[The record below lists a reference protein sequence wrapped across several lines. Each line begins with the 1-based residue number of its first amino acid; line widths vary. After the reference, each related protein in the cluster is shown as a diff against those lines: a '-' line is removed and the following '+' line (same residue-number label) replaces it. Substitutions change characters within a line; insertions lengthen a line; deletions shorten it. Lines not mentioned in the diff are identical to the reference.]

1 MFFAKVLKEKLFAHQ
16 FMHLL
21 IRIIALAAYLAFSC
35 PELYAQKGPLRFRS
49 PFMEFPTDTLEL
61 HTAAFIPDS
70 SRVSLAEIRFCS
82 KTGNE
87 ESNLSLAFSNTGGI
101 LAFADTML
109 RRPLQL
115 EKRSAFPFTPFLPG
129 QTYYLVYT
137 PSPGPGDYLAF
148 RLLNGAKNE
157 VLDEVY
163 LCIIH
168 LPARISFLSCHS
180 WISAR

>member
-21 IRIIALAAYLAFSC
+21 IRIIAPAAYLAFSC
-35 PELYAQKGPLRFRS
+35 AELYAQKGPLRFRS
-49 PFMEFPTDTLEL
+49 PFEGFPTDTINL

-82 KTGNE
+82 KTGKE

-101 LAFADTML
+101 LAFADSLL

-115 EKRSAFPFTPFLPG
+115 EKRSAFPFRPFLPG
-129 QTYYLVYT
+129 EPYYLVYT

-148 RLLNGAKNE
+148 RLLNGARNV

-163 LCIIH
+163 LCRFH
-168 LPARISFLSCHS
+168 LPVRISVLSCHS
-180 WISAR
+180 WILAK